1 MVDVIKRIDDYGFYN
16 HFNLKGRLMN
26 VRTAKLST
34 VAIIILLVFTMT
46 ASICSAQ
53 DWSRKGKTE
62 LFGMIQQIG
71 SEEVKYKLPPAMLPV
86 SLDMD
91 NAFIYGVGYGYN
103 MTDHWNINAD
113 LLLGSADTDV
123 KVSGVT
129 VETEDMDYVLFN
141 INLDYNFM
149 KSRFTPLV
157 TGGIGIM
164 DFGIDTTAVG
174 VGDVHDSDFSYN
186 LGAGV
191 RWDVK
196 DNLFLKAIYRAT
208 WTEFDDADADMEYD
222 SFSLSI
228 AYMY

>member
-1 MVDVIKRIDDYGFYN
+1 MVDVMKRIHDYGFYN
-16 HFNLKGRLMN
+16 YINLKGRLMN
-26 VRTAKLST
+26 VKTSKLST
-34 VAIIILLVFTMT
+34 IAIIILLIFTMT
-46 ASICSAQ
+46 ASICNAQ

-71 SEEVKYKLPPAMLPV
+71 SEEVKYSFPAMLPV
-86 SLDMD
+86 TLDID

-129 VETEDMDYVLFN
+129 VETEDMDYVLFDV
-141 INLDYNFM
+141 NLDYNFW
-149 KSRFTPLV
+149 KTRFTPLV

-164 DFGIDTTAVG
+164 DFGIDTTATG
-174 VGDVHDSDFSYN
+174 VGDVSDSTFSYN
-186 LGAGV
+186 LGAGI

-196 DNLFLKAIYRAT
+196 DNMFLKAVYRSI
-208 WTEFDDADADMEYD
+208 WTDFDDTDDNLQYD
-222 SFSLSI
+222 NFSLSI